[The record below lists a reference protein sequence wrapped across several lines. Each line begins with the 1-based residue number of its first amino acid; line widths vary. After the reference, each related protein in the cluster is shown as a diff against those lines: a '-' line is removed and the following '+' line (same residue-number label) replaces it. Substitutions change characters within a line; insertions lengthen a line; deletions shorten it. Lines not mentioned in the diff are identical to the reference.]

1 MVIATC
7 FMLRIGGYQQV
18 GVPGAQAY
26 RKDRIGIISVC
37 WQRRGNDFQEYN
49 IIQDY
54 EYALT
59 PLI

>member
-49 IIQDY
+49 II
-54 EYALT
+54 LG
-59 PLI
+59 L